1 VFGLSKEQKIGLV
14 AGRGALP
21 FEVLAEIKSRGQS
34 SVVIGLKGECSPEL
48 VHSADFYREVAL
60 GQLGA
65 IIAAFKDQNIT
76 ELVFAGKV
84 SKEALFIEG
93 FDNTLQCLLATLPQ
107 KNDDAILLALVQEFE
122 KNGMTVAKQT
132 NYLHRLLASPGMIT
146 GTITESEMADIKLGF
161 KMAKAI
167 GDLDIGQS
175 VVVKKGVVLAVE
187 AIEGTDQAIIRGGTL
202 GGAGSVVVKVSK
214 PRQDERF
221 DVPAIGETTIESMI
235 NIKAT
240 VLAIEAGKTLIVQ
253 KEGVLALAAEN
264 QIKII
269 SCSF

>member
-1 VFGLSKEQKIGLV
+1 MATTQKIGLV
-14 AGRGALP
+14 AGRGVLP

-34 SVVIGLKGECSPEL
+34 SVVIGLKGECTPEL
-48 VHSADFYREVAL
+48 ADSADFYQELAT

-65 IIAAFKDQNIT
+65 IIAAFKEQGIT

-84 SKEALFIEG
+84 GKEALFKEG
-93 FDNTLQCLLATLPQ
+93 FDDVFQHLLMALPQ
-107 KNDDAILLALVQEFE
+107 KNDDAILLALVQEFQ
-122 KNGMTVAKQT
+122 KNGITVAKQT
-132 NYLHRLLASPGMIT
+132 DYLHHLLALRGMII
-146 GTITESEMADIKLGF
+146 GTVSESEMADIALGF

-175 VVVKKGVVLAVE
+175 VVVKKGVVLAIE

-214 PRQDERF
+214 PKQDERF
-221 DVPAIGETTIESMI
+221 DVPTIGETTIESMI
-235 NIKAT
+235 RVQAK
-240 VLAIEAGKTLIVQ
+240 VLAIEAGKTIIVQ

-264 QIKII
+264 QIKIMAG
-269 SCSF
+269 SF

>member
-1 VFGLSKEQKIGLV
+1 LVKVQKIGLV
-14 AGRGALP
+14 AGRGVLP

-34 SVVIGLKGECSPEL
+34 SVVIGLKGECDPGIAHL
-48 VHSADFYREVAL
+48 ANFYQEIAL

-65 IIAAFKDQNIT
+65 IIAAFKQENIA

-84 SKEALFIEG
+84 GKEALFNEG
-93 FDNTLQCLLATLPQ
+93 FDQVFHQLLAALPQ
-107 KNDDAILLALVQEFE
+107 KNDDAILLALVEEFG

-132 NYLHRLLASPGMIT
+132 DYLHHLLAVRGMIL
-146 GTITESEMADIKLGF
+146 GQVSETEMVDISLGF

-175 VVVKKGVVLAVE
+175 VVVKKGVVLAIE
-187 AIEGTDQAIIRGGTL
+187 AIEGTDQAIVRGGTL

-214 PRQDERF
+214 PKQDERF
-221 DVPAIGETTIESMI
+221 DVPTIGEKTIESMI
-235 NIKAT
+235 KAKAT

-253 KEGVLALAAEN
+253 KEEILVLAAEN
-264 QIKII
+264 RIKII
-269 SCSF
+269 AL

>member
-1 VFGLSKEQKIGLV
+1 LEKMQKIGLV
-14 AGRGALP
+14 AGRGILP
-21 FEVLAEIKSRGQS
+21 LEVLAEIKSRGQS
-34 SVVIGLKGECSPEL
+34 SVVVGVKGECNPEIAPL
-48 VHSADFYREVAL
+48 ANSYQEIAI

-65 IIAAFKDQNIT
+65 IITALKKEGIK

-84 SKEALFIEG
+84 GKEALFKEG
-93 FDNTLQCLLATLPQ
+93 FDEVVQHLLASLPQ

-132 NYLHRLLASPGMIT
+132 DYLHQLLAARGVIS
-146 GTITESEMADIKLGF
+146 GTISESEMVDVKLGF

-187 AIEGTDQAIIRGGTL
+187 AIEGTDQAIVRGGIL

-214 PRQDERF
+214 PKQDERF
-221 DVPAIGETTIESMI
+221 DVPTIGETTIESMI
-235 NIKAT
+235 KVKAT

-253 KEGVLALAAEN
+253 KEEVLAMATKN

-269 SCSF
+269 ACD

>member
-1 VFGLSKEQKIGLV
+1 VFDLVKIQKIGLV
-14 AGRGALP
+14 AGRGILP
-21 FEVLAEIKSRGQS
+21 FEVLAEIKSRGWN
-34 SVVIGLKGECSPEL
+34 SVVIGLKGECDPRIAYL
-48 VHSADFYREVAL
+48 ANFYQEIAL

-65 IIAAFKDQNIT
+65 IIAAFKQENIA

-84 SKEALFIEG
+84 GKEALFKEG
-93 FDNTLQCLLATLPQ
+93 FDEVFQQLLANLPQ

-122 KNGMTVAKQT
+122 RNAMTVAKQT
-132 NYLHRLLASPGMIT
+132 DYLHHLLAARGVIT
-146 GTITESEMADIKLGF
+146 GTLSESEMADVKLGF

-175 VVVKKGVVLAVE
+175 VVVKKGVVLAIE

-214 PRQDERF
+214 PKQDERF
-221 DVPAIGETTIESMI
+221 DVPTIGETTIESMI
-235 NIKAT
+235 KAKAT

-253 KEGVLALAAEN
+253 KEGILALAAEN

-269 SCSF
+269 ACD